1 VAGLVELATPTID
14 ADPGEESEVGILV
27 YNTGT
32 DDEAFDLEVIGS
44 PAPWS
49 FLDPAIVRIP
59 AGGAGT
65 ARLVLRPPKT
75 HEIPAGPMPFSIRLS
90 ARTEPDRDEIADGT
104 LDIAP
109 YEAFTA
115 RLVPDVLDVGVRGRT
130 RVEVTN
136 DGNVPIV
143 VSIGANSPDGELSI
157 KVGEPSVL
165 VPAGATADVVLR
177 IHPRHRR
184 LFGRGDASLFTV
196 RLESLIRVATL
207 SGRVRPKGAA
217 LSVMVRT
224 ALAVVIAL
232 GLAVGWRA
240 IPRDHSPKKTAKGL
254 PAILQASPGPVDPF
268 AGGIT
273 AAEEPSPQPGQT
285 AATAPAPVTVAQGP
299 QPPVSTGGTLPA
311 APAEVRGAARAA
323 PLRRFFDPAV
333 VDYVYTADTAEAQRL
348 LAAGLAEQGAAG
360 QVYTARVKGTVP
372 LYRLKR
378 GDGHHLFT
386 FDEAERR
393 NEVVRGGAIQEGIA
407 GYVFPNPASGT
418 QPLFRLTKDA
428 ASYLTVDTADASGR
442 QANGWVNEG
451 VRGYV
456 LV

>member
-1 VAGLVELATPTID
+1 MAGLVELATPTID

-27 YNTGT
+27 YNTGL

-59 AGGAGT
+59 GGGAGT
-65 ARLVLRPPKT
+65 SRLVLRPPRT
-75 HEIPAGPMPFSIRLS
+75 CEIPAGPMPFSIRLS

-115 RLVPDVLDVGVRGRT
+115 RLVPDVLDVGVRARV

-143 VSIGANSPDGELSI
+143 VSISANSPDDELALR
-157 KVGEPSVL
+157 VEDDSVL
-165 VPAGATADVVLR
+165 VPAGSTAEVRIR

-184 LFGRGDASLFTV
+184 LVGRGDAALFTV

-217 LSVMVRT
+217 VSVT
-224 ALAVVIAL
+224 L
-232 GLAVGWRA
+232 RA
-240 IPRDHSPKKTAKGL
+240 ILGGLILAGAIVVWRSIPGDTSPKRTSKGL
-254 PAILQASPGPVDPF
+254 PAFIRATPSPADPL
-268 AGGIT
+268 AQGIT
-273 AAEEPSPQPGQT
+273 GAEEPSPQPT
-285 AATAPAPVTVAQGP
+285 ASAPTDVVVTVAQGA
-299 QPPVSTGGTLPA
+299 QPPVSTGGTLPP

-323 PLRRFFDPAV
+323 PLRRFFDPAL
-333 VDYVYTADTAEAQRL
+333 VDYIYTADTPEAQRL
-348 LAAGLAEQGAAG
+348 IAAGMVEQGTAG
-360 QVYTARVKGTVP
+360 AVYTARAQGTVP

-378 GDGHHLFT
+378 SDGRHLFT

-393 NEVVRGGAIQEGIA
+393 NEVVKGGAAQEGIA
-407 GYVFPNPASGT
+407 GYLYPNPAAGT
-418 QPLFRLTKDA
+418 QPLFRLSKDG
-428 ASYLTVDTADASGR
+428 SIYLTADSADVTSR

-456 LV
+456 LVG